1 MSAGPNR
8 IAVID
13 GLRGYFLVLMMSS
26 HLKFQ
31 DEALLLRLHHG
42 EFSFV
47 EDAQGFV
54 FLSGLVIGLTYARIL
69 MKQGPRA
76 LTGKAFTRVGELY
89 RLLLVTLFIVVG
101 AAYLLPD
108 GAQIWGW
115 QLGRLAEAPLDHIAA
130 AVSLLYQPAYLDILP
145 QYMLYLAVAPF
156 IVRATVAGH
165 GLAALAAS
173 FALWMMTQM
182 GLHLPAVDALARLVA
197 EADSNGTIRSYFN
210 PLGWQFLFVCGV
222 VLGAAVKCGR
232 LDVASLLDR
241 RRADLAIIAG
251 LLVTV
256 FAGYRVVHGLGD
268 LGGTPTGDQFYRL
281 LRREDLSLVY
291 VVNFA
296 AIAYVTAWLLRN
308 AAEEG
313 LPAPVA
319 FVSRTL
325 HYAFRRPFFV
335 FLGQHSLQV
344 YAFHV
349 LVAYAIVALDWAGG
363 PFDEMT
369 KSLIIIAAVGSLV
382 IPAFWHSMNQQ
393 REAAR
398 ARQVAALGQR

>member
-1 MSAGPNR
+1 MSAGANR

-31 DEALLLRLHHG
+31 DGALLLRLHHG
-42 EFSFV
+42 EISFV

-54 FLSGLVIGLTYARIL
+54 FLSGLVIGLTYTRIL
-69 MKQGPRA
+69 LKQGA
-76 LTGKAFTRVGELY
+76 KAMTGKAVTRVGELY
-89 RLLLVTLFIVVG
+89 RLLLLTLFIVVG
-101 AAYLLPD
+101 IAYLLPS
-108 GAQIWGW
+108 GAEIWGW
-115 QLGRLAEAPLDHIAA
+115 QLGKLAEAPLDHIAA

-145 QYMLYLAVAPF
+145 QYMIYLLIAPF

-173 FALWMMTQM
+173 FAVWIMTQM

-197 EADSNGTIRSYFN
+197 AADSNGTIRSYFN

-222 VLGAAVKCGR
+222 VLGAAAKSGR
-232 LDVASLLDR
+232 LDVDSLLHR
-241 RRADLAIIAG
+241 RRADLALIAG
-251 LLVTV
+251 LIAAV
-256 FAGYRVVHGLGD
+256 FAGYRILHGLG
-268 LGGTPTGDQFYRL
+268 LLNGTPTGDQFYRL

-296 AIAYVTAWLLRN
+296 AIAYATAWALYN
-308 AAEEG
+308 ALEEG

-319 FVSRTL
+319 LAARGL

-349 LVAYAIVALDWAGG
+349 LVAYGVVAIDWAGG
-363 PFDEMT
+363 PFDEVT
-369 KSLIIIAAVGSLV
+369 KSLIILASVGSLT
-382 IPAFWHSMNQQ
+382 IPALWHSLSQQ

-398 ARQVAALGQR
+398 ARRMVTLIPR